1 MGVPHVERNISRDL
15 EAREE
20 FLEKGYDL
28 LPVVEV
34 GESVITTYT
43 GEPLLI
49 EVLAAEGY
57 L

>member
-15 EAREE
+15 EARKE

-28 LPVVEV
+28 LPVVEI
-34 GESVITTYT
+34 GESVITLYT

-49 EVLAAEGY
+49 EVLVAEGY

>member
-1 MGVPHVERNISRDL
+1 MGVPHIERNISRDL
-15 EAREE
+15 AAREE

-34 GESVITTYT
+34 GDSVIMLYT

-49 EVLAAEGY
+49 EALVAEGY

>member
-15 EAREE
+15 EARKE

-28 LPVVEV
+28 LPVVEI
-34 GESVITTYT
+34 GESVITLYT

-49 EVLAAEGY
+49 EVLAGEGY

>member
-1 MGVPHVERNISRDL
+1 MGVPHIERNISRDP
-15 EAREE
+15 EARKE
-20 FLEKGYDL
+20 FLERGYDL

-34 GESVITTYT
+34 GSSVITLYT

-49 EVLAAEGY
+49 EVLVAEGY

>member
-1 MGVPHVERNISRDL
+1 MGVAHVERNISRDP
-15 EAREE
+15 EARKE
-20 FLEKGYDL
+20 FLERGYDL
-28 LPVVEV
+28 LPIVEI
-34 GESVITTYT
+34 GESVITTYR

>member
-1 MGVPHVERNISRDL
+1 MGVPHVERNISRDV

-34 GESVITTYT
+34 GDSVIMLYT

>member
-1 MGVPHVERNISRDL
+1 MGVPHVERNISRDP
-15 EAREE
+15 EARKE
-20 FLEKGYDL
+20 FLEKGYDV

-34 GESVITTYT
+34 GESVITQYT

-49 EVLAAEGY
+49 EVLVAEGY

>member
-1 MGVPHVERNISRDL
+1 MGVPHIERNISRDL

-34 GESVITTYT
+34 GDSVIMLYT

-49 EVLAAEGY
+49 EALVSEGY

>member
-1 MGVPHVERNISRDL
+1 MGVPHVERNIGRDP
-15 EAREE
+15 EARKE

-28 LPVVEV
+28 LPVVEI
-34 GESVITTYT
+34 GESVITLYT

-49 EVLAAEGY
+49 EVLAGEGY

>member
-1 MGVPHVERNISRDL
+1 MGVPHVERNISRDP
-15 EAREE
+15 EARKE

-34 GESVITTYT
+34 GESVITLYT

>member
-1 MGVPHVERNISRDL
+1 MGVPHVERNISRDA
-15 EAREE
+15 EARKE

-34 GESVITTYT
+34 GDSVITLYT

-49 EVLAAEGY
+49 EVLVAEGY

>member
-15 EAREE
+15 EARRE

-28 LPVVEV
+28 LPVVEI
-34 GESVITTYT
+34 GDSVITLYT

-49 EVLAAEGY
+49 EVLVAEGY

>member
-1 MGVPHVERNISRDL
+1 MGVPHVERNISRDV
-15 EAREE
+15 EARRE

-34 GESVITTYT
+34 GDSVITLYT

-49 EVLAAEGY
+49 EVLVEEGY

>member
-1 MGVPHVERNISRDL
+1 MGVPHLERNISRDP
-15 EAREE
+15 EARKE
-20 FLEKGYDL
+20 FLEKGYGL
-28 LPVVEV
+28 LPVVEI
-34 GESVITTYT
+34 GESVITLYT

>member
-1 MGVPHVERNISRDL
+1 MGVPHIERNISRDL

-34 GESVITTYT
+34 GDSVIMLYT

-49 EVLAAEGY
+49 EALVAEGY

>member
-1 MGVPHVERNISRDL
+1 MGVPHVERNISRDA
-15 EAREE
+15 EARKE

-34 GESVITTYT
+34 GGSVITLYT

-49 EVLAAEGY
+49 EVLVAEGY

>member
-1 MGVPHVERNISRDL
+1 MDVPHIERNISRDP
-15 EAREE
+15 EARKE

-34 GESVITTYT
+34 GESVITQYT

-49 EVLAAEGY
+49 EVLVAEGY